1 MLSSIPYFG
10 LVRLEGVEFKS
21 LITPTATTKKK
32 RITNLVTKALNR
44 LLTPALESIQYLLT
58 CLLALSLVV
67 WGVVTKEVVEEA

>member
-1 MLSSIPYFG
+1 
-10 LVRLEGVEFKS
+10 LVLLGGVEFKS
-21 LITPTATTKKK
+21 LIAPTATTRRKK

-58 CLLALSLVV
+58 CLLALS